1 MADLANKLGDIWRYG
16 GWHPAQSHSL
26 WLQIEISATNAAKGG
41 ATRGSRE
48 LLTRAAERS
57 TFVHLRIG
65 EVDEHSSAYVVSFE
79 SGEACANRP
88 INL

>member
-65 EVDEHSSAYVVSFE
+65 EVNERRCADGVSFE
-79 SGEACANRP
+79 SGEAGTN
-88 INL
+88 